1 MNFKE
6 RVDFYLKYWKWELL
20 PYFSR
25 HSTVIKR
32 EVTESYHRIDL
43 IKDYG
48 QNVSLQI
55 IVIAQD
61 TNGFYETFAT
71 FGSIMLMDIAA

>member
-6 RVDFYLKYWKWELL
+6 RVDVYLKYWNCELL
-20 PYFSR
+20 SYSSR
-25 HSTVIKR
+25 LSTVIKR
-32 EVTESYHRIDL
+32 EVTEYYHRMDL
-43 IKDYG
+43 IKDYM

-71 FGSIMLMDIAA
+71 FGSIMLMDIPA